1 MSTMNRRAHELIRT
15 APASDQFPWWE
26 WHIRENRVVAS
37 PRKAG
42 MLGYD
47 PREFEDAGFEAYT
60 SLLHPDDYERTM
72 EAMRA
77 YLRGDASLYQIDY
90 RIRTADGD
98 YVWYVDRGIAVE
110 RDADGHPAVIRGIV
124 ISLGRAM
131 RERALD
137 ETLVEALRASLPDAG
152 ASRRA
157 RICPQCGRLQIEDGA
172 WVEVAE
178 SLIEGL
184 HGDVRH
190 TLCET
195 CITRLYPD
203 TAERVLARLRLD
215 QTRAIRVAL
224 LAPARL
230 VRELLVSQFDREESI
245 DLVAAVESDSKLL
258 EALELR
264 RVDVAVLSAD
274 GPDSGVVGLIR
285 QVRESH
291 PSIDLVAYCLCH
303 RDVFAVRALRAGARG
318 FVDGAGSVSEFV
330 RAVHTVAAGGLHIAS
345 RAGERVVSDSIS
357 ADAPP
362 HRELSDREFQ
372 ILILIARQQTG
383 RAIAESLNLSESTVA
398 THRSHVL
405 AKLGLGSTADLT
417 RYAVDHAL
425 VTPDELV

>member
-1 MSTMNRRAHELIRT
+1 MSTLNRRAHELIRN

-47 PREFEDAGFEAYT
+47 PTDFDDAGFEAYT
-60 SLLHPDDYERTM
+60 SLLHPADYERTM

-90 RIRTADGD
+90 RIRAADGD

-110 RDADGHPAVIRGIV
+110 HDAHGHPAVIRGIV
-124 ISLGRAM
+124 INLGAAVHQ
-131 RERALD
+131 RALD
-137 ETLVEALRASLPDAG
+137 ETLVEALRSSLPDAG
-152 ASRRA
+152 GSPRA
-157 RICPQCGRLQIEDGA
+157 LICSQCGRLRIDGGA
-172 WVEVAE
+172 WLEVAE
-178 SLIEGL
+178 SLLEGL
-184 HGDVRH
+184 RGDVRH

-215 QTRAIRVAL
+215 HSRAIRLAL
-224 LAPARL
+224 LAPERL
-230 VRELLVSQFDREESI
+230 VRELLVSQLDREESI
-245 DLVAAVESDSKLL
+245 DLVAAVDSDSKLL
-258 EALELR
+258 EALTHY
-264 RVDVAVLSAD
+264 RVDVAVMSAD
-274 GPDSGVVGLIR
+274 GSDSGIVGLIR
-285 QVRESH
+285 QIRQSH
-291 PSIDLVAYCLCH
+291 PSVRLAAYCLCH

-318 FVDGAGSVSEFV
+318 FVDATSSVSEFV
-330 RAVHTVAAGGLHIAS
+330 RAVNTVAAGGFHIAS
-345 RAGERVVSDSIS
+345 SAGERVVSDSIS

-372 ILILIARQQTG
+372 ILMLIAR
-383 RAIAESLNLSESTVA
+383 RRSAREIADQLNLSESTVA

-405 AKLGLGSTADLT
+405 AKLGLERNADLT
-417 RYAVDHAL
+417 RYAVDYAL